1 MRGAGGLPPGAGDD
15 RLVAE
20 SDQDLETRAVDRLIF
35 FSDAVVAIAI
45 TLLAIDLPVPAGH
58 SLSLFWASVQD
69 NTDRYLAFLVSF
81 AAIAAAWGDHHD
93 AFRYTRRMDQRLRTL
108 NMGWLLMIVVTP
120 FATKLLTVG
129 SHEGPDVHAVRFGFY
144 ALVQSLTSVIM
155 IVILRHMASR
165 HQAPGAPSSTLNRVA
180 WRSHSLA
187 LGFGLSIPVFFATT
201 NAWVL
206 WIVIPL
212 LTRTVHRLRDRKHAS
227 AGRLARQRPGSR
239 SPDVP
244 GSPDGPAT

>member
-1 MRGAGGLPPGAGDD
+1 MAEGDQE
-15 RLVAE
+15 LE
-20 SDQDLETRAVDRLIF
+20 SRAVDRLIF

-58 SLSLFWASVQD
+58 TLSMFWASVRD
-69 NTDRYLAFLVSF
+69 NEDRYLAFLVSF

-108 NMGWLLMIVVTP
+108 NMAWLLMIVITP
-120 FATKLLTVG
+120 FATRLLTVG
-129 SHEGPDVHAVRFGFY
+129 SHEGPEVHAVRFGFY

-165 HQAPGAPSSTLNRVA
+165 HQAPGAPSSALNRVA

-201 NAWVL
+201 SAWVL

-212 LTRTVHRLRDRKHAS
+212 LTRTVHRLRERKRLS
-227 AGRLARQRPGSR
+227 PRRLAPRRPEGR
-239 SPDVP
+239 SPDAP
-244 GSPDGPAT
+244 GPPDGPAA